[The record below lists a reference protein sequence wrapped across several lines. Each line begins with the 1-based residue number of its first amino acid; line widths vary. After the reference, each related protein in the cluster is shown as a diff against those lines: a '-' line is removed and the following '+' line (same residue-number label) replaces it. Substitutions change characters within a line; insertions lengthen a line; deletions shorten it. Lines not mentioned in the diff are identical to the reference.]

1 MEKAYKFRIYPN
13 KTQECLLQKTFGCVR
28 FIYNHF
34 LDKRIK
40 AYEQN
45 KKTISYNECSKELTQ
60 LKKEKKWLKEPD
72 KSSLQNAL
80 KNLDTAYKNFFNR
93 QKAGFP
99 KFKSKKNR
107 YKSYKT
113 NMTNNNIVFL
123 GNKIKLPKIGKIKTR
138 DKYRQIEGRIL
149 SATVSQT
156 PSGKYYVA
164 LCCTDLP
171 QPEFIKTNKYVGLD
185 LGIKDFVITSDAV
198 KYSNPKYLQKSLTRL
213 AKLQRELSRKTKGSS
228 NWEKARVKVAK
239 LHDRIA
245 SQRHNLLHQVTCQ
258 LIRNYDVICL
268 EDLQVENMMKN
279 HKLARNIVD
288 VSWSEFIRQLTYKAK
303 WFGKVI
309 VKIDKFYP
317 SSQLCHV
324 CGYKNTEVKDLN
336 VRKWN
341 CPSAVG
347 YKIDNEEIL
356 YKAAQEFLVKMQAKG
371 ILVTRGEKGMT
382 LFEANGDV
390 HNIPVSDKSE
400 VFDVSG
406 AGDTCVATFITA
418 LATGAMPSQAAE
430 LSNFASG
437 IAVRKMGTATVSDE
451 ELIAVLKK

>member
-13 KTQECLLQKTFGCVR
+13 KTQESLLQKTFGCVR

-123 GNKIKLPKIGKIKTR
+123 GNKIKLPKIGKIKIR
-138 DKYRQIEGRIL
+138 DKYCQIKGRIL
-149 SATVSQT
+149 SATISQT
-156 PSGKYYVA
+156 PSGKYYIA

-228 NWEKARVKVAK
+228 NWEKAIVKVAK
-239 LHDRIA
+239 LHDRIVN
-245 SQRHNLLHQVTCQ
+245 QRHNLLHQVTCQ

-279 HKLARNIVD
+279 HKLARNIAD
-288 VSWSEFIRQLTYKAK
+288 VSWSEFMKQLTYKAK
-303 WFGKVI
+303 WFGKII

-324 CGYKNTEVKDLN
+324 CRYKNTEIKNLN
-336 VRKWN
+336 VREWN
-341 CPSAVG
+341 CPKCKTHHDRDVNAA
-347 YKIDNEEIL
+347 INIRNEGLRIL
-356 YKAAQEFLVKMQAKG
+356 
-371 ILVTRGEKGMT
+371 
-382 LFEANGDV
+382 
-390 HNIPVSDKSE
+390 NI
-400 VFDVSG
+400 
-406 AGDTCVATFITA
+406 A
-418 LATGAMPSQAAE
+418 
-430 LSNFASG
+430 
-437 IAVRKMGTATVSDE
+437 
-451 ELIAVLKK
+451 

>member
-1 MEKAYKFRIYPN
+1 MERAYKFRIYPN
-13 KTQECLLQKTFGCVR
+13 KTQEGLLQKTFGCVR
-28 FIYNHF
+28 FIYNYF

-40 AYEQN
+40 VYEQN

-93 QKAGFP
+93 QKVGFP

-113 NMTNNNIVFL
+113 NMTNNNIAFL
-123 GNKIKLPKIGKIKTR
+123 VNGKIKIR
-138 DKYRQIEGRIL
+138 DKYCQIEGRIL

-156 PSGKYYVA
+156 PSGKYYIA

-185 LGIKDFVITSDAV
+185 LGIKDFVITSDTV

-228 NWEKARVKVAK
+228 NWEKARVKLAK

-245 SQRHNLLHQVTCQ
+245 NQRHNLLHQVTCQ

-279 HKLARNIVD
+279 HKLARNIAD

-303 WFGKVI
+303 WFGRVI

-336 VRKWN
+336 VREWN
-341 CPSAVG
+341 CPKCKTHHDRDVNAA
-347 YKIDNEEIL
+347 INIRNEGLRIL
-356 YKAAQEFLVKMQAKG
+356 
-371 ILVTRGEKGMT
+371 
-382 LFEANGDV
+382 
-390 HNIPVSDKSE
+390 NI
-400 VFDVSG
+400 
-406 AGDTCVATFITA
+406 A
-418 LATGAMPSQAAE
+418 
-430 LSNFASG
+430 
-437 IAVRKMGTATVSDE
+437 
-451 ELIAVLKK
+451 

>member
-13 KTQECLLQKTFGCVR
+13 KTQENLLQKTFGCVR

-34 LDKRIK
+34 LDRRIK

-45 KKTISYNECSKELTQ
+45 KKNIGYNECSKELTQ

-93 QKAGFP
+93 QKVGFP

-123 GNKIKLPKIGKIKTR
+123 GNKIKLPKIGKIKIR
-138 DKYRQIEGRIL
+138 DKYCQIEGRIL

-245 SQRHNLLHQVTCQ
+245 NQRRNLLHQVTCQ

-279 HKLARNIVD
+279 HKLARNIAD
-288 VSWSEFIRQLTYKAK
+288 VSWAEFMRPT
-303 WFGKVI
+303 
-309 VKIDKFYP
+309 
-317 SSQLCHV
+317 
-324 CGYKNTEVKDLN
+324 
-336 VRKWN
+336 
-341 CPSAVG
+341 
-347 YKIDNEEIL
+347 
-356 YKAAQEFLVKMQAKG
+356 
-371 ILVTRGEKGMT
+371 
-382 LFEANGDV
+382 
-390 HNIPVSDKSE
+390 NI
-400 VFDVSG
+400 
-406 AGDTCVATFITA
+406 
-418 LATGAMPSQAAE
+418 
-430 LSNFASG
+430 
-437 IAVRKMGTATVSDE
+437 
-451 ELIAVLKK
+451 

>member
-1 MEKAYKFRIYPN
+1 MERAYKFRIYPN

-34 LDKRIK
+34 LDRRIK

-45 KKTISYNECSKELTQ
+45 KKTIGYNECSKELTQ

-80 KNLDTAYKNFFNR
+80 KNLDTAYKNFFSR
-93 QKAGFP
+93 QKVGFP

-123 GNKIKLPKIGKIKTR
+123 ENKIKLPKIGKIKTR
-138 DKYRQIEGRIL
+138 DKYCQIEGRIL

-171 QPEFIKTNKYVGLD
+171 QPEFIKTDKYVGLD

-228 NWEKARVKVAK
+228 NWENARVKVAK

-245 SQRHNLLHQVTCQ
+245 NQRRNLLHQVTCQ

-288 VSWSEFIRQLTYKAK
+288 VSWSKFMKQLTYKAK
-303 WFGKVI
+303 WFGKII

-324 CGYKNTEVKDLN
+324 CRYKNTEIKNLN
-336 VRKWN
+336 VREWN
-341 CPSAVG
+341 CPKCKTHHDRDVNAA
-347 YKIDNEEIL
+347 INIRNEGLRIL
-356 YKAAQEFLVKMQAKG
+356 
-371 ILVTRGEKGMT
+371 
-382 LFEANGDV
+382 
-390 HNIPVSDKSE
+390 NI
-400 VFDVSG
+400 
-406 AGDTCVATFITA
+406 A
-418 LATGAMPSQAAE
+418 
-430 LSNFASG
+430 
-437 IAVRKMGTATVSDE
+437 
-451 ELIAVLKK
+451 

>member
-1 MEKAYKFRIYPN
+1 MFKRAYSIK
-13 KTQECLLQKTFGCVR
+13 
-28 FIYNHF
+28 
-34 LDKRIK
+34 KR
-40 AYEQN
+40 
-45 KKTISYNECSKELTQ
+45 
-60 LKKEKKWLKEPD
+60 KKWLKEPD

-123 GNKIKLPKIGKIKTR
+123 RNKIKLPKIGKIKIR
-138 DKYRQIEGRIL
+138 DKYCQIEGRIL

-279 HKLARNIVD
+279 HKLARNIAD
-288 VSWSEFIRQLTYKAK
+288 VSWSEFMRQLTYKAK
-303 WFGKVI
+303 WFGRII

-324 CGYKNTEVKDLN
+324 CEYKNIEVKNLN

-341 CPSAVG
+341 CPECKTYHDRDVNAA
-347 YKIDNEEIL
+347 INIRNEGLRIL
-356 YKAAQEFLVKMQAKG
+356 
-371 ILVTRGEKGMT
+371 
-382 LFEANGDV
+382 
-390 HNIPVSDKSE
+390 NI
-400 VFDVSG
+400 
-406 AGDTCVATFITA
+406 A
-418 LATGAMPSQAAE
+418 
-430 LSNFASG
+430 
-437 IAVRKMGTATVSDE
+437 
-451 ELIAVLKK
+451 

>member
-13 KTQECLLQKTFGCVR
+13 KTQESLLQKTFGCVR
-28 FIYNHF
+28 FIYNYF
-34 LDKRIK
+34 LDRRIK

-93 QKAGFP
+93 QKVGFP

-156 PSGKYYVA
+156 PSGKYYIA

-245 SQRHNLLHQVTCQ
+245 NQRHNLLHQVTCQ

-288 VSWSEFIRQLTYKAK
+288 ISWSEFMRQLIYKAK
-303 WFGKVI
+303 WFGRVI

-317 SSQLCHV
+317 SSQLCHI
-324 CGYKNTEVKDLN
+324 CGYKNIEVKNLS

-341 CPSAVG
+341 CPKCKTHHDRDVNAAINIRDEG
-347 YKIDNEEIL
+347 LRIL
-356 YKAAQEFLVKMQAKG
+356 
-371 ILVTRGEKGMT
+371 
-382 LFEANGDV
+382 
-390 HNIPVSDKSE
+390 NI
-400 VFDVSG
+400 
-406 AGDTCVATFITA
+406 A
-418 LATGAMPSQAAE
+418 
-430 LSNFASG
+430 
-437 IAVRKMGTATVSDE
+437 
-451 ELIAVLKK
+451 

>member
-13 KTQECLLQKTFGCVR
+13 KTQESLLQKTFGCVR

-34 LDKRIK
+34 LDRRIK

-45 KKTISYNECSKELTQ
+45 KKTIGYNECSKELTQ

-138 DKYRQIEGRIL
+138 DKYSQIEGRIL

-171 QPEFIKTNKYVGLD
+171 QPELIKTNKYVGLD

-198 KYSNPKYLQKSLTRL
+198 KYSNPKYLQKS
-213 AKLQRELSRKTKGSS
+213 
-228 NWEKARVKVAK
+228 
-239 LHDRIA
+239 
-245 SQRHNLLHQVTCQ
+245 
-258 LIRNYDVICL
+258 
-268 EDLQVENMMKN
+268 M
-279 HKLARNIVD
+279 
-288 VSWSEFIRQLTYKAK
+288 
-303 WFGKVI
+303 
-309 VKIDKFYP
+309 
-317 SSQLCHV
+317 
-324 CGYKNTEVKDLN
+324 
-336 VRKWN
+336 
-341 CPSAVG
+341 
-347 YKIDNEEIL
+347 
-356 YKAAQEFLVKMQAKG
+356 
-371 ILVTRGEKGMT
+371 
-382 LFEANGDV
+382 
-390 HNIPVSDKSE
+390 
-400 VFDVSG
+400 
-406 AGDTCVATFITA
+406 
-418 LATGAMPSQAAE
+418 
-430 LSNFASG
+430 
-437 IAVRKMGTATVSDE
+437 
-451 ELIAVLKK
+451 

>member
-1 MEKAYKFRIYPN
+1 MIILDDSMEVIRGKGYIYSLIRRKCKCLLWKKLINLGYTPN
-13 KTQECLLQKTFGCVR
+13 KTQESLLQKTFGCVR

-34 LDKRIK
+34 LDRRIK

-45 KKTISYNECSKELTQ
+45 KKNIGYNECSKELTQ

-123 GNKIKLPKIGKIKTR
+123 GNKIKLPKIGKIKIR
-138 DKYRQIEGRIL
+138 DKYCQIEGRIL

-164 LCCTDLP
+164 LCCTELP

-245 SQRHNLLHQVTCQ
+245 NQRRNLLHQVTCQ

-279 HKLARNIVD
+279 HKLARNIAD
-288 VSWSEFIRQLTYKAK
+288 VSWSEFMRQLTYKAK
-303 WFGKVI
+303 WFGRVI
-309 VKIDKFYP
+309 VKIDKF
-317 SSQLCHV
+317 
-324 CGYKNTEVKDLN
+324 
-336 VRKWN
+336 
-341 CPSAVG
+341 
-347 YKIDNEEIL
+347 
-356 YKAAQEFLVKMQAKG
+356 
-371 ILVTRGEKGMT
+371 
-382 LFEANGDV
+382 
-390 HNIPVSDKSE
+390 
-400 VFDVSG
+400 
-406 AGDTCVATFITA
+406 
-418 LATGAMPSQAAE
+418 
-430 LSNFASG
+430 LSFKQIMSYLW
-437 IAVRKMGTATVSDE
+437 I
-451 ELIAVLKK
+451 

>member
-13 KTQECLLQKTFGCVR
+13 KTQESLLQKTFGCVR
-28 FIYNHF
+28 FIYNYF
-34 LDKRIK
+34 LDRRIK

-72 KSSLQNAL
+72 KSSLQ
-80 KNLDTAYKNFFNR
+80 YKNFFNR

-171 QPEFIKTNKYVGLD
+171 QPELIKTNKYVGLD

-198 KYSNPKYLQKSLTRL
+198 KYSNPKYLQKSLIRL

-245 SQRHNLLHQVTCQ
+245 NQRHNLLHQVTCQ

-279 HKLARNIVD
+279 HKLARNIAD
-288 VSWSEFIRQLTYKAK
+288 VSWSEFMRQLTYKAK
-303 WFGKVI
+303 WFGRII

-317 SSQLCHV
+317 SSQLCHI
-324 CGYKNTEVKDLN
+324 CGYKNIEVKNLN

-341 CPSAVG
+341 CPKCKTHHDRDVNAA
-347 YKIDNEEIL
+347 INIRNEGLRIL
-356 YKAAQEFLVKMQAKG
+356 
-371 ILVTRGEKGMT
+371 
-382 LFEANGDV
+382 
-390 HNIPVSDKSE
+390 NI
-400 VFDVSG
+400 
-406 AGDTCVATFITA
+406 A
-418 LATGAMPSQAAE
+418 
-430 LSNFASG
+430 
-437 IAVRKMGTATVSDE
+437 
-451 ELIAVLKK
+451 